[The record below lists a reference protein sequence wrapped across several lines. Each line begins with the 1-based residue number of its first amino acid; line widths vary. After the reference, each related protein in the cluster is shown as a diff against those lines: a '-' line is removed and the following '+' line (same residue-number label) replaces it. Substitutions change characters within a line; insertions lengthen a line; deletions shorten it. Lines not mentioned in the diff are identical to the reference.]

1 MSATRFTR
9 LHLVIL
15 VASCATAGV
24 FAAVLNPAELGF
36 TTPDNSLQFKID
48 PVHPTYLVKSE
59 NVVTTGTPVY
69 YVAPPNLPPGYLL
82 YKISASHPFLYAVL
96 TLRTANNG
104 RVSIRTSK
112 DGIKFATVFSSPPA
126 KYGVEGAK
134 VRLGRTIQG
143 TRVLYVRVD
152 LEGTRGGLQ
161 TNFHQLDGGFILDL
175 PVSARSVVRGVVAGV
190 VAIFLWWAYSLTVA
204 GLTRTDW
211 HAAAAADAIA
221 HVPLLILLLYIPLS
235 PRVPANLA
243 GALLLYAFLGVL
255 MVRIYN
261 LIALV
266 PSVSKPRLVASVV
279 LMVAL
284 LASVLVFLRA
294 IIIDSDGTA
303 YYMYAR
309 SVLIDHDLDLRN
321 EAADAWRLAGM
332 GPQWELPRWPVT
344 GAVLNP
350 YTVGT
355 SIAQLP
361 FAFLGHTGAK
371 LLNRFGVTVPLDG
384 YSLPYQV
391 GVASGSV
398 LLTFLAFC
406 LLARLLW
413 KVYGPVIALLTVL
426 GLWFGTVI
434 LCMAYFHPSMSH
446 GPDLLVTVIFFS
458 VWFAH
463 RNETGGRS
471 WMFRG
476 MATGLCMLVRQQNL
490 VMFTL
495 LGYDAVVTA
504 GDLWKASPSIRTI
517 LRYWVIAGVSAAAGF
532 SVVYFPQIAY
542 NLRTCRC
549 LYFTG
554 VSNLGL
560 TFHWWRPQVVT
571 VLFGTEHGLF
581 LWTPIT
587 VPAVLGLGLLLREN
601 RRLAVGYALIFAV
614 TVYEIGLLG
623 MFGGAGAGERYLIN
637 MTVPLAFGLATSIRY
652 CARRA
657 ALGWVASGIGA
668 LVLLNVGVLSAY
680 VLAVLPPFGRNLT
693 LRDFWS
699 AVLLRG
705 PELVIES
712 MDNVTY
718 AYKPAFGIAA
728 NLVAPFV
735 GGHSDGPLGVFGALA
750 AVGVIAIGGLV
761 AVAGVLGPRWR
772 PGQPPTHAEA
782 TSHL

>member
-1 MSATRFTR
+1 MTARVNSVR
-9 LHLVIL
+9 LALL
-15 VASCATAGV
+15 LAGCTALGL
-24 FAAVLNPAELGF
+24 FCTLLNPAELGF
-36 TTPDNSLQFKID
+36 TTPDNSLQFEID
-48 PVHPTYLVKSE
+48 PAHPTYLVKSH
-59 NVVTTGTPVY
+59 NIVTTGAPVY

-82 YKISASHPFLYAVL
+82 YKIAASHPFRYAVL

-104 RVSIRTSK
+104 RVSISTSK
-112 DGIKFATVFSSPPA
+112 DGVNFSTVFSSPPP
-126 KYGVEGAK
+126 KYGAEGAK

-143 TRVLYVRVD
+143 TNVVYVRVA

-161 TNFHQLDGGFILDL
+161 TNFHQLDGAFILDL
-175 PVSARSVVRGVVAGV
+175 PVSARRVIRGVAAGV
-190 VAIFLWWAYSLTVA
+190 AALLLWWVYTLTVA
-204 GLTRTDW
+204 RFTRADW
-211 HAAAAADAIA
+211 HAVAAADAIA
-221 HVPLLILLLYIPLS
+221 HAPLLILLLYNPLS
-235 PRVPANLA
+235 PRVPANVA

-261 LIALV
+261 LIALM

-279 LMVAL
+279 LIVAL

-321 EAADAWRLAGM
+321 EAVDAWKLAGM
-332 GPQWELPRWPVT
+332 GPQWELRRWPVT

-350 YTVGT
+350 FTVGT
-355 SIAQLP
+355 GIAQLP

-406 LLARLLW
+406 LLARSLW

-446 GPDLLVTVIFFS
+446 GPDLLVTVIFFN

-463 RNETGGRS
+463 RNETGWRS

-504 GDLWKASPSIRTI
+504 GDVWKASPSARSI
-517 LRYWVIAGVSAAAGF
+517 LRYWVSAGVSAAAGF
-532 SVVYFPQIAY
+532 SMVYFPQFVY

-554 VSNLGL
+554 VANLGL
-560 TFHWWRPQVVT
+560 TFHWWRPEVVT
-571 VLFGTEHGLF
+571 VLFGTKHGLF
-581 LWTPIT
+581 LWTPIA
-587 VPAVLGLGLLLREN
+587 VPAVLGL
-601 RRLAVGYALIFAV
+601 
-614 TVYEIGLLG
+614 
-623 MFGGAGAGERYLIN
+623 
-637 MTVPLAFGLATSIRY
+637 
-652 CARRA
+652 
-657 ALGWVASGIGA
+657 
-668 LVLLNVGVLSAY
+668 
-680 VLAVLPPFGRNLT
+680 
-693 LRDFWS
+693 
-699 AVLLRG
+699 
-705 PELVIES
+705 
-712 MDNVTY
+712 
-718 AYKPAFGIAA
+718 
-728 NLVAPFV
+728 
-735 GGHSDGPLGVFGALA
+735 
-750 AVGVIAIGGLV
+750 
-761 AVAGVLGPRWR
+761 
-772 PGQPPTHAEA
+772 
-782 TSHL
+782 